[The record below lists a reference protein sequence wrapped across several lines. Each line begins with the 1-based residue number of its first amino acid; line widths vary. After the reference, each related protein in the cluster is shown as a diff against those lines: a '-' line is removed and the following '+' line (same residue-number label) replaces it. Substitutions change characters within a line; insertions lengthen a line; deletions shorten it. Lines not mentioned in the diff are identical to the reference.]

1 MSKDFLQELKLK
13 KLCKSKI
20 TGVRDFRTPVQ
31 AADKVDSFERNVSIA
46 IEKSLTIVFCGKNA
60 YEYMSRLFH
69 SPETKNTVYLKDVV
83 SRKKQFIPA
92 VINALHTDVG

>member
-1 MSKDFLQELKLK
+1 MSKNFLQELKLK

-31 AADKVDSFERNVSIA
+31 AADKVNSLERNVSIA

-60 YEYMSRLFH
+60 YEYMSRLFR
-69 SPETKNTVYLKDVV
+69 SPETKI
-83 SRKKQFIPA
+83 QFILKTLFQEK
-92 VINALHTDVG
+92 NSLFLL